1 MSAGIAVNCGDCPE
15 KRDGNCDGKDLQCV
29 CFKCPRKLSECIVT
43 KYCRETESVLY
54 FGPEY

>member
-1 MSAGIAVNCGDCPE
+1 MSAGVGVNCLECPE
-15 KRDGNCDGKDLQCV
+15 KKSGNCDGNDLQCV